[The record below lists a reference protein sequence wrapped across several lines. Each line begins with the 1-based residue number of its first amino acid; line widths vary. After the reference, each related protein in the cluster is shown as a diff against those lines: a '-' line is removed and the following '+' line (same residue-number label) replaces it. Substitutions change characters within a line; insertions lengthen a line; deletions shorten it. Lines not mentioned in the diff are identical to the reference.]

1 MLTIETHDD
10 VQRLTFST
18 WRSRMAGYQVS
29 TYVARGVMI
38 DAAFDD
44 AGPELL
50 AWIGAHRPAG
60 VIITHAHDD
69 HGGNAERLARA
80 GVPLLM
86 APDTEALLRAP
97 RTRTLARRWTWGGM
111 PLLVSALRPFDPQR
125 LQLVATP
132 GHSPDHHAVWDA
144 ERETLFAADLF
155 LSVKVRVAHP
165 VHREDVR
172 RQVASVRKAVALRP
186 MRVFDAHRGLIPDGV
201 RALEAKADWIEET
214 CGRIDAL
221 IDRGWSDRAI
231 VKEVF
236 GGESLYALATQGD
249 FSRANFVA
257 SVRATHAGA
266 VSGSPSGTPPATSS

>member
-1 MLTIETHDD
+1 M
-10 VQRLTFST
+10 V
-18 WRSRMAGYQVS
+18 
-29 TYVARGVMI
+29 

-44 AGPELL
+44 AGPELM
-50 AWIGAHRPAG
+50 AWIGANRPSG

-97 RTRTLARRWTWGGM
+97 RTRNLARRWTWGRM
-111 PLLVSALRPFDPQR
+111 PLLQSAVRSFQAPDLE
-125 LQLVATP
+125 LVPTP
-132 GHSPDHHAVWDA
+132 GHSPDHHVVWDA
-144 ERETLFAADLF
+144 ARETLFAADLF

-172 RQVASVRKAVALRP
+172 QQIASVRKAVALRP
-186 MRVFDAHRGLIPDGV
+186 KRVFDAHRGLIPDGV
-201 RALEAKADWIEET
+201 RALEAKATWIEET

-236 GGESLYALATQGD
+236 GGESWYAFITGGD

-257 SVRATHAGA
+257 SVRATYRR
-266 VSGSPSGTPPATSS
+266 

>member
-1 MLTIETHDD
+1 MLAIEVHDD

-18 WRSRMAGYQVS
+18 WRSRSAGYQVS
-29 TYVARGVMI
+29 TYVVRGVMI

-44 AGPELL
+44 AGPELM
-50 AWIGAHRPAG
+50 AWIGANHPAG
-60 VIITHAHDD
+60 VIVTHAHDD

-80 GVPLLM
+80 GVPMLM
-86 APDTEALLRAP
+86 ARETEALLRAP
-97 RTRTLARRWTWGGM
+97 RMRSLARRWTWGGM
-111 PLLVSALRPFDPQR
+111 PLLKSAFRSFEPAGLEMVF
-125 LQLVATP
+125 TP
-132 GHSPDHHAVWDA
+132 GHSPDHHVVWDA

-165 VHREDVR
+165 AHREDVR
-172 RQVASVRKAVALRP
+172 QQVASVRKAVALKPR
-186 MRVFDAHRGLIPDGV
+186 RVFDAHRGLLPDGV
-201 RALEAKADWIEET
+201 RALEAKANWIEET

-236 GGESLYALATQGD
+236 GGESWYALTTGGD

-257 SVRATHAGA
+257 SVRQTHGR
-266 VSGSPSGTPPATSS
+266 PPG